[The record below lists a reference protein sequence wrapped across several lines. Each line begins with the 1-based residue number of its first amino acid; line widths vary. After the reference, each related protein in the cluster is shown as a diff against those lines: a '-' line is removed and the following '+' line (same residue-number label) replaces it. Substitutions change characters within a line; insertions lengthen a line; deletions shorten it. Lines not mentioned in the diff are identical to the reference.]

1 MIYVTIAT
9 NNFRF
14 LYKLNESL
22 TNIRNIKT
30 NHILPNEQI
39 PDKTKLII
47 TTEIEKKFFKNK
59 TVFVPK
65 AFNLYYLYSNIIL
78 LVNNKEAFDEVIVG
92 IDPGKTT
99 GFAVVVD
106 EKKIL
111 ATGEFFTAVDVVKE
125 TIAVFF
131 NVETT
136 KFEIKIGAGGG
147 TIREEIVKRLKEIF
161 HDKGDIKIVSEY
173 RTSKVNTHQKKLEYS
188 KNINSA
194 ILIAFRNY

>member
-1 MIYVTIAT
+1 VIYVTIAT

-14 LYKLNESL
+14 LYKLNEIL
-22 TNIRNIKT
+22 ANIRNIKT

-39 PDKTKLII
+39 PDKTKIII
-47 TTEIEKKFFKNK
+47 TTEIEKKYFENK
-59 TVFVPK
+59 IVFVPK

-78 LVNNKEAFDEVIVG
+78 LVNNKETFEEVIVG

-106 EKKIL
+106 EKMIL

-125 TIAVFF
+125 AIAVFF

-136 KFEIKIGAGGG
+136 KFEIKIGDGGG
-147 TIREEIVKRLKEIF
+147 TIREEIVNRLKEIF
-161 HDKGDIKIVSEY
+161 RDKGNIQVVSEH
-173 RTSKVNTHQKKLEYS
+173 RTSKVSSYKKKLEYS

-194 ILIAFRNY
+194 ILIAFRKN

>member
-1 MIYVTIAT
+1 MINVTIAT

-14 LYKLNESL
+14 LYKINEIL
-22 TNIRNIKT
+22 VNIRNIKT
-30 NHILPNEQI
+30 DHILPNEQI

-47 TTEIEKKFFKNK
+47 TTEIEKKYFENK
-59 TVFVPK
+59 IVFVPK

-78 LVNNKEAFDEVIVG
+78 LVKNKETFEEVIVG

-106 EKKIL
+106 EKMVL
-111 ATGEFFTAVDVVKE
+111 ATSEFFTAVDVVKE

-131 NVETT
+131 NVETI
-136 KFEIKIGAGGG
+136 KFEVKIGDGGG
-147 TIREEIVKRLKEIF
+147 TIRKEIVSRLKEIF
-161 HDKGDIKIVSEY
+161 HEKGNIQIVSEH
-173 RTSKVNTHQKKLEYS
+173 RTSKTNTYQKKLEYS

-194 ILIAFRNY
+194 ILIAFRNK

>member
-14 LYKLNESL
+14 LYKLNEIL
-22 TNIRNIKT
+22 ANIKNIKT

-47 TTEIEKKFFKNK
+47 TTEIEKKYFKNK
-59 TVFVPK
+59 IVFVPK
-65 AFNLYYLYSNIIL
+65 AFNSYYLYSNIIL
-78 LVNNKEAFDEVIVG
+78 LVNNKESFKEVTVG
-92 IDPGKTT
+92 IDPGKTI
-99 GFAVVVD
+99 GFAVIVD
-106 EKKIL
+106 EKRIL

-136 KFEIKIGAGGG
+136 KFEIKIGDSGG
-147 TIREEIVKRLKEIF
+147 TIREEIVSRLKEIF
-161 HDKGDIKIVSEY
+161 HDKGNIQVVSEH
-173 RTSKVNTHQKKLEYS
+173 RTSKVNSHQKKLEYS

-194 ILIAFRNY
+194 ILIAFRKN